1 MKKFLFALMATFIS
15 ITSFAQVVNT
25 LDNFET
31 VYQDDNVTFRKID
44 NNTWLGTGN
53 LEPLE
58 SLYLIGGTEKAV
70 LIDAGTRIPNLDKI
84 AGQIAGKPVTLL
96 LTHVHPDHAGSV
108 NCFDKVWIS
117 AGDTVNIPEYMPDYK
132 GEVNFMENGQ
142 LFELGGRTLKAYF
155 TPGHTPGSVTFLEV
169 GTDTGYCGD
178 SFGNGK
184 EGKKGSI
191 LVLTNLDSIID
202 VCRTS
207 YQYFQENGYRKLYCG
222 HFSGNNFVTL
232 DWLQHVESFA
242 KEVKAG
248 KYVIKPVKNFMTLNS
263 EASHAGFT
271 MWFIK

>member
-1 MKKFLFALMATFIS
+1 MATFIS
-15 ITSFAQVVNT
+15 ITSFAQVSNT

-31 VYQDDNVTFRKID
+31 VYKDDNVTFRKID

-222 HFSGNNFVTL
+222 HFSGENFVTL